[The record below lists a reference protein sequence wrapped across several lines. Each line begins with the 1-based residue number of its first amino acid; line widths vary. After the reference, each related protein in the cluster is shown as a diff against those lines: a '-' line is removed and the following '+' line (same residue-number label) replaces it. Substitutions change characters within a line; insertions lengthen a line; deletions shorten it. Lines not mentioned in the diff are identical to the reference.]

1 MRGESFVGGWF
12 STLRTS
18 LCLSPGISGGLS
30 FKGPRRREWGRL
42 SDESLTCYALARQLF
57 HLIYGQPDIVRL
69 LARQAGWQDVLT
81 RLFVVEA
88 VTAGSPLPFSPE
100 PPTSPEPALH
110 KPPTESPESSDVF
123 LPSEAPSPDP
133 DSFYHALSPFC
144 TPLELGLERSSV
156 SSGNTAGGGSGSGT
170 LTPAS
175 QPGTPSPL
183 DGPRPFPPSR
193 GRHSSSLSNV
203 LEDGSLPE
211 PTISGDD
218 TSNTSNPQVR
228 QAHPLP
234 LHGTKGGHLWDVRQ
248 AVYHFQRCGPV

>member
-1 MRGESFVGGWF
+1 M
-12 STLRTS
+12 
-18 LCLSPGISGGLS
+18 
-30 FKGPRRREWGRL
+30 
-42 SDESLTCYALARQLF
+42 Q
-57 HLIYGQPDIVRL
+57 L

-81 RLFVVEA
+81 RLYVLEA
-88 VTAGSPLPFSPE
+88 ATAGSPLPFPPE
-100 PPTSPEPALH
+100 TPTSPEPALC

-123 LPSEAPSPDP
+123 LPSETPSPDP

-144 TPLELGLERSSV
+144 TPFDLGLERASV
-156 SSGNTAGGGSGSGT
+156 GSCNNAGSGSGSGT

-183 DGPRPFPPSR
+183 DGPRPFPVAH

-211 PTISGDD
+211 PAISGDD

-228 QAHPLP
+228 RVHSLP
-234 LHGTKGGHLWDVRQ
+234 LRHSKGHLWDIGQ
-248 AVYHFQRCGPV
+248 AV

>member
-1 MRGESFVGGWF
+1 MVK
-12 STLRTS
+12 
-18 LCLSPGISGGLS
+18 GLWEPPLQ
-30 FKGPRRREWGRL
+30 KPQEEGLGADL
-42 SDESLTCYALARQLF
+42 LDESLTCCALARQLF

-81 RLFVVEA
+81 RLYVLEA
-88 VTAGSPLPFSPE
+88 VTASSPLPFSAELPA
-100 PPTSPEPALH
+100 SPEPALSN
-110 KPPTESPESSDVF
+110 PPTESPEPPDVF
-123 LPSEAPSPDP
+123 LPSDGPSPDP
-133 DSFYHALSPFC
+133 DAFYQALSPFC
-144 TPLELGLERSSV
+144 APFDLGLERASV
-156 SSGNTAGGGSGSGT
+156 GSGNTAGGGSSSGT

-183 DGPRPFPPSR
+183 DGPRPFPAAH
-193 GRHSSSLSNV
+193 GRLSSSLSNV

-234 LHGTKGGHLWDVRQ
+234 LRGTKDGHLWDTGR
-248 AVYHFQRCGPV
+248 AL

>member
-1 MRGESFVGGWF
+1 MRPHV
-12 STLRTS
+12 
-18 LCLSPGISGGLS
+18 LCSCL
-30 FKGPRRREWGRL
+30 
-42 SDESLTCYALARQLF
+42 QLF

-81 RLFVVEA
+81 RLYVLEA
-88 VTAGSPLPFSPE
+88 ATAGSPPPSSPE
-100 PPTSPEPALH
+100 SPISPKPAPP
-110 KPPTESPESSDVF
+110 KPPTESPAEPSDVF
-123 LPSEAPSPDP
+123 LPSEAPCPDP
-133 DSFYHALSPFC
+133 DGFYHALSPFC
-144 TPLELGLERSSV
+144 MPFDLGLERSSV
-156 SSGNTAGGGSGSGT
+156 GSGNTAGGGGSSGT

-183 DGPRPFPPSR
+183 DGPRPFSAAP

-228 QAHPLP
+228 WAHPVP
-234 LHGTKGGHLWDVRQ
+234 LHGTHGRTLLLHRVGSVASPKVWPCLTKVALPVRPVLSHHSSHLQ
-248 AVYHFQRCGPV
+248 LCSQRAPGTGRVMTSQSG